1 MDLGDEVANLAALAL
16 HSRLHTR
23 DTTPAHNGE
32 QQGVMF
38 TRRLRHAR
46 EPGNVSNGNWHR
58 SLRVC
63 GEFFSCKFVISLSL
77 SLSLSRARAL
87 GVVFNSSGALRA
99 PPSRAPDTRQKLAHG
114 GAVSC
119 STSFMA
125 GRGMSMAARRP
136 TVVLLVV
143 VGIRRVERPLA
154 DPGCHSVVLASSTQN
169 VQSSALGGLTLPRLL

>member
-63 GEFFSCKFVISLSL
+63 GEFSLANSSSLSL
-77 SLSLSRARAL
+77 SLARARAL

-154 DPGCHSVVLASSTQN
+154 DPGCHSVVLDSSTQN